1 MAEVVRDAQ
10 QEFWRPPKAEPVA
23 LEAAAPHSGMVEV
36 CDQCETE
43 FIAGSRY
50 CHRCGA
56 GRPDALASASWTSE
70 LKTLLRHLEFH
81 NIEKVIHRV
90 RQYLG
95 LSTAALVSFVVGL
108 VCVICALGIGLVFT
122 VQTTLDW
129 QALQLWRLQWLLGA
143 LVAFVAGVLLKRA
156 AS

>member
-10 QEFWRPPKAEPVA
+10 QDFWRPPKAEPVA
-23 LEAAAPHSGMVEV
+23 LEPAPHSGMVEV

-43 FIAGSRY
+43 FIAGSRF
-50 CHRCGA
+50 CHRCGSPRA
-56 GRPDALASASWTSE
+56 DALTAPGWTTE
-70 LKTLLRHLEFH
+70 VKNLLRHLEFH
-81 NIEKVIHRV
+81 NIEKGINRV

-95 LSTAALVSFVVGL
+95 LSTAALVSFVVGV
-108 VCVICALGIGLVFT
+108 VCVLCALGIGLVFT